1 MGAAAETYGGM
12 QLRGIEG
19 SEGGGGGLVD
29 GEEGKDG
36 E

>member
-1 MGAAAETYGGM
+1 MGAVAETYGGK
-12 QLRGIEG
+12 QLWG
-19 SEGGGGGLVD
+19 SKGSGGGGGGLVD